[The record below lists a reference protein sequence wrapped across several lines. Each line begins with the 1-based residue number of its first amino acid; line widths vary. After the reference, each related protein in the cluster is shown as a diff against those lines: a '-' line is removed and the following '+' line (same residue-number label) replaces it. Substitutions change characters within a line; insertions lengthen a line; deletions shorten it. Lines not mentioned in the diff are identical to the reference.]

1 MAGIKV
7 ILLVMF
13 VFLSAGTLGWLV
25 SMFNSLIQ
33 VKNNIGKAWK
43 NIDVLLLQ
51 RNEELPKLIEL
62 CRAYM
67 KHEEDA
73 LRSLT
78 TLRLTYGNAKSV
90 VAKTNIENQIRE
102 RMTSLTA
109 AGERHPELKAT
120 DLFRNLQA
128 RIADLEAMIADRRIF
143 FNDTVAIYNTQ
154 IEQVPQRYFARL
166 LRYKPHPYL
175 QLRAGSSQGA
185 EA

>member
-1 MAGIKV
+1 MQSGIML
-7 ILLVMF
+7 ILLILVG
-13 VFLSAGTLGWLV
+13 FLALGGTGWLV
-25 SMFNSLIQ
+25 GMFNSLIQ

-62 CRAYM
+62 CKAYM
-67 KHEEDA
+67 KYEEDA

-90 VAKTNIENQIRE
+90 VAKTNIENHILDRLNDL
-102 RMTSLTA
+102 RGV
-109 AGERHPELKAT
+109 GEQYPNLKAN
-120 DLFRNLQA
+120 DLYRKLQE
-128 RIADLEAMIADRRIF
+128 RIADLEAMIADRRVF

-154 IEQVPQRYFARL
+154 IEQVPQLYLARL

-175 QLRAGSSQGA
+175 KLPDRRDTRA
-185 EA
+185 